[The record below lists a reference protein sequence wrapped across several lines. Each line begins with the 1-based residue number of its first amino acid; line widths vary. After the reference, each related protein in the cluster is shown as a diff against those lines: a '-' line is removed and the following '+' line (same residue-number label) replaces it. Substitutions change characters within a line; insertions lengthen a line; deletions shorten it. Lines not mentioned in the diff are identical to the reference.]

1 MPGPQSIVKLFEMT
15 WNNSNNDRF
24 YDRIIV
30 FMSFLLTNKHHAQE
44 RLYFL
49 DLIFGELLKEE
60 IRPEKLP
67 VGRFR
72 HGGFNVFMV

>member
-1 MPGPQSIVKLFEMT
+1 
-15 WNNSNNDRF
+15 
-24 YDRIIV
+24 
-30 FMSFLLTNKHHAQE
+30 MSFLLTNKHHAQE